1 MTLVAALLV
10 TKNST
15 AYLAETLDS
24 IRGQSR
30 TPDFMIAIDD
40 HSTDGTVDQ
49 LHAAGFDVR
58 ASTSSAAEA
67 STRIAQNFVHGV
79 RVAQQQGADVVVLGD
94 HDDIWRPSR
103 IEHQT
108 SILDA
113 YPSIAMVASDGFLI
127 DENGVALPGTIRST
141 FPVPE
146 NFTQWTVRQQMRY
159 ALRHSIATG
168 GASAL
173 RPARLSQ
180 LAVPPGWLHDRW
192 WSLASL
198 RRQAF
203 IVDPTPVIDYRVTP
217 DQEVGLDTAAQ
228 DQALTWWLSR
238 ARNLGYSAGRA
249 QDIAK
254 LLRS

>member
-15 AYLAETLDS
+15 AHLKETLES

-30 TPDFMIAIDD
+30 SPDFLIAIDD
-40 HSTDGTVDQ
+40 GSADDTVDQ
-49 LHAAGFDVR
+49 LHAVGFDVR
-58 ASTSSAAEA
+58 ISTSTATDV

-79 RVAQQQGADVVVLGD
+79 RVAQQQGAELVVLGD
-94 HDDIWRPSR
+94 HDDVWHPGR
-103 IEHQT
+103 IEHQS
-108 SILDA
+108 SIIEAD
-113 YPSIAMVASDGFLI
+113 PSIAMVASDGFLI

-146 NFTQWTVRQQMRY
+146 DFALWTMRQQMRY

-173 RPARLSQ
+173 RPARLSHW
-180 LAVPPGWLHDRW
+180 AVPPGWLHDRW

-198 RRQAF
+198 RKQAF
-203 IVDPTPVIDYRVTP
+203 NTDPTAVIDYRVTP
-217 DQEVGLDTAAQ
+217 DQQVGLDTAGQ
-228 DQALTWWLSR
+228 DNSRMWWMSR
-238 ARNLGYSAGRA
+238 ARDLGHSAGRTK
-249 QDIAK
+249 DIAK